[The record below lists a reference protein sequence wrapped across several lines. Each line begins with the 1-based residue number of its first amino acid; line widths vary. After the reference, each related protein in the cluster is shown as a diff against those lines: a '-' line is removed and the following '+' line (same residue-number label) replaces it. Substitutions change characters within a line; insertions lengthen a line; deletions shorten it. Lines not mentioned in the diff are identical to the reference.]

1 MEGIEQL
8 HHITSPHCH
17 DVLSGRG
24 NIANRHPGN
33 EHFRSLVKNFK
44 NDYVKSAKSGKPL
57 FSKLIYDEIRS
68 MNPPG
73 RFLKQDPQTKLW
85 HDIGKK
91 AALAKTRQ
99 ALREGAPELLMGLQ
113 TADHLAH
120 ASGNAVP
127 DVTNDSDQMK
137 TILLN
142 YLPRNE
148 SMESLGDESLLSL
161 GSGTNGTAMFSGKA
175 KKCSTGPKYTAP
187 SLASSSV
194 SSNQGE
200 DPQLHTDQFANQ
212 FHVQSNQTSSIHG
225 VKQEPFQ
232 IPTSLRYFNT
242 VPLAVNQTINQQNT
256 IENAMAASS
265 QDQNGVSSNALMALF
280 TKMNAYN
287 TSGNVVNYTS
297 PSLASSGVSSHQGED
312 FQPADQ
318 FHVQSSQTNTV
329 NGFKQGPFQIPT
341 KLNCL
346 NNVPP
351 AVNQTSTH
359 RNDFKDQNNTFENT
373 TTGSNQDQNVGSPSA
388 LMALLAKVNANNSII
403 NGNLLANQITS
414 RINNDQYRINTAKHD
429 MINHDANQAG
439 QSESGFHSTL
449 LQQLQ
454 SQQAYHQLLEQLGQ
468 SQTAETNSYYN

>member
-1 MEGIEQL
+1 
-8 HHITSPHCH
+8 
-17 DVLSGRG
+17 
-24 NIANRHPGN
+24 
-33 EHFRSLVKNFK
+33 
-44 NDYVKSAKSGKPL
+44 
-57 FSKLIYDEIRS
+57 

-113 TADHLAH
+113 TADHFRQHVANDLVH

-127 DVTNDSDQMK
+127 DVTNDSNQMK
-137 TILLN
+137 PTLSN

-148 SMESLGDESLLSL
+148 SMESIGCESLLSL
-161 GSGTNGTAMFSGKA
+161 GSGTNGTVMFSGKA
-175 KKCSTGPKYTAP
+175 QKCSNGPKYMAP

-200 DPQLHTDQFANQ
+200 DPQLHTNQFANQ
-212 FHVQSNQTSSIHG
+212 FHVQSNQTSLVDG
-225 VKQEPFQ
+225 VKEEPFQ
-232 IPTSLRYFNT
+232 IPTTLRYFNT
-242 VPLAVNQTINQQNT
+242 VPLAVNQTITYTNDFKDQQNT
-256 IENAMAASS
+256 IENAMAASN
-265 QDQNGVSSNALMALF
+265 QNQNGFSSNALMGLF
-280 TKMNAYN
+280 TKMNANN
-287 TSGNVVNYTS
+287 TSGNVLNYTS
-297 PSLASSGVSSHQGED
+297 PALASSSVSSNQGED
-312 FQPADQ
+312 SQPANK

-346 NNVPP
+346 NKVSP
-351 AVNQTSTH
+351 AVNQTSTN

-373 TTGSNQDQNVGSPSA
+373 ITASNQDQNGVSSNA

-414 RINNDQYRINTAKHD
+414 SINNDQYQINTAKHN
-429 MINHDANQAG
+429 MMKHDANQAG
-439 QSESGFHSTL
+439 QSGSGFHSTL

-454 SQQAYHQLLEQLGQ
+454 SQQAYHQLLEQLGR
-468 SQTAETNSYYN
+468 SQTAEANSYSN